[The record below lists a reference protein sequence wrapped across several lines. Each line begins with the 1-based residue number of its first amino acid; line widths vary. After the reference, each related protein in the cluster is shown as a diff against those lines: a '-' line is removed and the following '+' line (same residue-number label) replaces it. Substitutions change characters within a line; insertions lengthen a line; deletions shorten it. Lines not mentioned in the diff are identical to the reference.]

1 MDMCLNSLLESL
13 LGKIDGGII
22 LLDAELKICHWNA
35 WLERMSGV
43 AGETARRKM
52 LAEVWPSFGERFYLQ
67 ALQNA
72 LLKGQSRFWAGQLH
86 GDLCSSLAATSEEKV
101 YNIRIEPLSH
111 CEAQFILLQVS
122 DVTLQT
128 KRIAQLQYGIRKLA
142 ADYEEDK
149 LLNARR
155 NGFFDP
161 LTGLHSRALL
171 EERIDYVLAQAAR
184 GEQKVGLLCLKLPDF
199 QMLTQEKGA
208 IFMERIL
215 REAARRLECC
225 VRKSDT
231 LARWDED
238 EFVLLLSHIKRSADA
253 GVVAENILRAFKPVW
268 RLEKER
274 LKIKAALGIRI
285 FPDQAE
291 AAQELLDKARAEMLA
306 DTRQYEVVE

>member
-1 MDMCLNSLLESL
+1 MDMCLHSLLE
-13 LGKIDGGII
+13 KIDGGII
-22 LLDAELKICHWNA
+22 LLDAELKICHWNG
-35 WLERMSGV
+35 WLERTSGI
-43 AGETARRKM
+43 AGDTARGKT
-52 LAEVWPSFGERFYLQ
+52 LPDVWPSFGERFYLQ
-67 ALQNA
+67 ALQNT
-72 LLKGQSRFWAGQLH
+72 LLKGQSRFLAGQLH
-86 GDLCSSLAATSEEKV
+86 GDLCSRLAATSEEKV
-101 YNIRIEPLSH
+101 YNIRIEALSH
-111 CEAQFILLQVS
+111 GEARFILLQVA

-128 KRIAQLQYGIRKLA
+128 ERVARLQCGIRKLA
-142 ADYEEDK
+142 ADYEEAK
-149 LLNARR
+149 LLNARQT
-155 NGFFDP
+155 GFFDP

-171 EERIDYVLAQAAR
+171 EERMDYVLAQAAR

-215 REAARRLECC
+215 QEAARRLECC

-238 EFVLLLSHIKRSADA
+238 EFVLLLSHIKRREDA

-291 AAQELLDKARAEMLA
+291 AAQDLLEKARAEMLA
-306 DTRQYEVVE
+306 DKRQYEVVE